1 MFISHNSRLYI
12 GDILYA
18 NYTEVKFYHSPLLT
32 NFDCILCE
40 ISSLVSKTDIF
51 SYVSSV
57 VDVSICLIL
66 ICKNGQYVFSTF
78 VAKQLSPNTYNVNLL
93 VQNQRYLQCQISK
106 CLTSLQNSFMQA
118 HFGQLIM
125 LFSYQRYLS
134 GYYS

>member
-1 MFISHNSRLYI
+1 MFISRNSRLYI
-12 GDILYA
+12 GDIPYA

-66 ICKNGQYVFSTF
+66 ICKDGQYVFFHVCSKAIITE
-78 VAKQLSPNTYNVNLL
+78 YI
-93 VQNQRYLQCQISK
+93 QC
-106 CLTSLQNSFMQA
+106 
-118 HFGQLIM
+118 
-125 LFSYQRYLS
+125 
-134 GYYS
+134 